1 MRSGCRPFVL
11 IGKHRPVTRNQFI
24 MPISIVCCAQAARCS
39 GADVPQSSPGRSGQA
54 PNTSRRRLGSQL
66 SAAAA
71 LSVLLLPR
79 PLPAAALTPYQ
90 RGLALEY
97 GLSADGRI
105 RSCPSDANPNCIST
119 SGNNTVRL
127 PWTAALRAAPGL
139 MGICFA
145 SCNLPC
151 H

>member
-1 MRSGCRPFVL
+1 VRSGCRRFVL
-11 IGKHRPVTRNQFI
+11 IGKQRPVTRNQFI

-39 GADVPQSSPGRSGQA
+39 GADVSQSAPGRSAGA

-71 LSVLLLPR
+71 LSLLWLR

-127 PWTAALRAAPGL
+127 PWTAALRGVPGL

-145 SCNLPC
+145 SRHLQC